1 MSVAERASSQ
11 RADRLLTELEV
22 DLARSTETYLL
33 PLGIAWEDDISDA
46 LPQQLALARVRRG
59 RRVGF
64 LTDAFALDAL
74 PRTVLHALAN
84 EAVLP
89 LAAGGIRFL
98 PAGRL
103 AEIEFPPA
111 PGIRPLSAEQ
121 SHSSPVLGAQ
131 VDLKLRRLLS
141 AGVP

>member
-89 LAAGGIRFL
+89 LAAGATPFIPTRRVGGNRV
-98 PAGRL
+98 
-103 AEIEFPPA
+103 PPA
-111 PGIRPLSAEQ
+111 PGNRRPAAQPSNTPPL
-121 SHSSPVLGAQ
+121 VGAH
-131 VDLKLRRLLS
+131 
-141 AGVP
+141 AC